1 MYDIILCDD
10 DERFIHYMHKWI
22 LASGLSDKE
31 VRFYEYNSGKKLAES
46 LTDIKE
52 CDLCVLDMGMDDMNG
67 DETAKIFR
75 RVFPSAVLV
84 FCSGIFG
91 PTTKS
96 FEAEP
101 FRYLLKSYT
110 DEHML
115 EEMRII
121 VDRVKQKK
129 QIPAILI
136 KSPEGMRRIKPDQIL
151 YIEIYKRGS
160 RLFLHPD
167 VRGEERSIIT
177 TRKLSDLYE
186 ILEGCG
192 FAYAHSSYIVNIEYV
207 KMLRFG
213 EVQMIDD
220 TILNVS
226 RSREKNL
233 KKAYIEGMDKY

>member
-1 MYDIILCDD
+1 MYEIILCDD
-10 DERFIHYMHKWI
+10 DEGYIHYMHKLI
-22 LASGLSDKE
+22 LSAGLVEKE
-31 VRFYEYNSGKKLAES
+31 VRFYEYNSGRELAES
-46 LTDIKE
+46 LSNIKE
-52 CDLCVLDMGMDDMNG
+52 CDLCILDIGMEDMNG

-75 RVFPSAVLV
+75 KAFPSSVLI
-84 FCSGIFG
+84 FCSGIYG

-110 DEHML
+110 DEQML
-115 EEMRII
+115 EEIKNI
-121 VDRVKQKK
+121 VDRVKRKK
-129 QIPAILI
+129 EIPAILI
-136 KSPEGMRRIKPDQIL
+136 KSPEGMRRIRPDQIL

-160 RLFLHPD
+160 RVFLHPD
-167 VRGEERSIIT
+167 MHGEEKSFT
-177 TRKLSDLYE
+177 TTKKLSDLYE
-186 ILEGCG
+186 ILEGYG

-213 EVQMIDD
+213 EVQMIDN

-226 RSREKNL
+226 RSREKSL